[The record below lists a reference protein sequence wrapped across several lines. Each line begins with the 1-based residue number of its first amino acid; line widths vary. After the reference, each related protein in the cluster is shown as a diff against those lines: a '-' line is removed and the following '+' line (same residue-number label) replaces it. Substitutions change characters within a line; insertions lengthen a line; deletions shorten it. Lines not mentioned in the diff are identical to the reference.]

1 MAKNRPFKLLLLS
14 FMLFFSL
21 GMPLR
26 TGQAAAN
33 SSNLPL
39 TNQQVQS
46 QAKGAIAIDANSGQI
61 LYGENQDQ
69 RLPIASVSKLVTIG
83 VVLQKIKQHQL
94 NWDTKVP
101 ISQAIATLS
110 QNPLYTNV
118 PLVAGQT
125 YTVRQLYNASL
136 VTSAN
141 AAAIALGQSI
151 AGPHGDFGQIMRQ
164 TVSKWGIKNAQLYNA
179 CGLTNQEL
187 GSLGS
192 SQLSGATENKLSAKE
207 TALIAQ
213 KVYQLNPQIVQTTAL
228 QQINWNGIPEATT
241 NHLLGNHAGFQV
253 DGLKTGT
260 SDTAG
265 ENLVATATKGNH
277 RVITVVI
284 GAATGQ
290 RNLQTAKIL
299 NGLNQ
304 LQVVN
309 LQRKNLPY
317 QKLQVINGKQS
328 SVPLGFQRPPYYWLR
343 KSDQLTTRLVP
354 NDGLTQFSMPLAPIH
369 KNQPFGQLQIQAPH
383 LQFLQRQSSSIPV
396 VFTNSDNI
404 AWGRMFLGGFELIVI
419 IAGLGYL
426 VYWLKNRYAPRH

>member
-1 MAKNRPFKLLLLS
+1 MAKNQPFKLLLLS
-14 FMLFFSL
+14 LIACLSI
-21 GMPLR
+21 GIPLL
-26 TGQAAAN
+26 TSQAASN
-33 SSNLPL
+33 SQNLPI
-39 TNQQVQS
+39 TDQQVQA

-61 LYGENQDQ
+61 LYGKNINQ
-69 RLPIASVSKLVTIG
+69 RLPAASVSKLVTIG
-83 VVLQKIKQHQL
+83 IVLQKIKQHQL
-94 NWDTKVP
+94 SWNTKVP
-101 ISQAIATLS
+101 ISQPIATLS

-118 PLVAGQT
+118 PLRTGQT

-141 AAAIALGQSI
+141 AAAMALGRYI
-151 AGPHGDFGQIMRQ
+151 AGSNGDFGQIMRQ
-164 TVSKWGIKNAQLYNA
+164 TVSKWGVKNAQLYNA

-187 GSLGS
+187 GSLGN
-192 SQLSGATENKLSAKE
+192 SQLSGATENKLSAQE

-213 KVYQLNPQIVQTTAL
+213 KVYQLDPKIVQTTAL
-228 QQINWNGIPEATT
+228 QQINWNGIPEAAT
-241 NHLLGNHAGFQV
+241 NHLLGSHAGFQV

-265 ENLVATATKGNH
+265 ENLVSTATKGNH

-290 RNLQTAKIL
+290 RNLQTVKIL

-317 QKLQVINGKQS
+317 QKLPVINGKQA
-328 SVPLGFQRPPYYWLR
+328 SVPLGFQRSPYYWLR
-343 KSDQLTTRLVP
+343 NSDQLKTKLVP
-354 NDGLTQFSMPLAPIH
+354 NDGLNQFSMPLAPIH
-369 KNQPFGQLQIQAPH
+369 KHQPFGQLKVQAPH
-383 LQFLQRQSSSIPV
+383 LQFIQRQSSSIPV
-396 VFTNSDNI
+396 IFTNSDNI
-404 AWGRMFLGGFELIVI
+404 AWGRMFLGCFELIVI

-426 VYWLKNRYAPRH
+426 VYWLQNRYAPRH